1 MAGTAD
7 IIISYQVGCFRLDDF
22 GAMGRANM
30 IISQTPN
37 SAEERKRVAR
47 LEVARRLYQ
56 GLVAQ
61 DPDRLITLRDGG
73 GRVVARH
80 DPRPEQG
87 DPEIAS

>member
-7 IIISYQVGCFRLDDF
+7 IIISYHIRCFLLRRSEHQ
-22 GAMGRANM
+22 GGKMTG
-30 IISQTPN
+30 SHTPV
-37 SAEERKRVAR
+37 SAAERKRMAR

-56 GLVAQ
+56 VLTAQ

>member
-7 IIISYQVGCFRLDDF
+7 TSISYDLGCFSLDDSEQR
-22 GAMGRANM
+22 GANM
-30 IISQTPN
+30 IIPQTPN

-56 GLVAQ
+56 VLVAQ

-80 DPRPEQG
+80 DPRPDKG

>member
-1 MAGTAD
+1 
-7 IIISYQVGCFRLDDF
+7 
-22 GAMGRANM
+22 M
-30 IISQTPN
+30 IFPQTPK

-47 LEVARRLYQ
+47 LEVARRLYRA
-56 GLVAQ
+56 LAVQ

-87 DPEIAS
+87 DSEIAS